1 MLGLP
6 CYAGFSLV
14 VVSRGYSLAV
24 VRALLIAVVS
34 LVAARGSAVVARRL

>member
-1 MLGLP
+1 MD
-6 CYAGFSLV
+6 FSLV

-34 LVAARGSAVVARRL
+34 LVAELRFREQGSVLGAMWSQ